1 MRSPDSDD
9 VVHRLGTFRSASP
22 AKSLLAARDAAK
34 ICGVSRLAGVTGLD
48 HIGVPVWTA
57 IRPMGRSL
65 SVTQG
70 KGLTDTLAQ
79 VSALMEAIE
88 LFHAESLLPA
98 GIARSIKLT
107 APDPSFVGVEAL
119 PIRSKGRLNFDS
131 PVRWIETRSLV
142 SDKSKWIPREL
153 IDLDSTH
160 AHDGFFVASSN
171 GLASG
176 NSRTEA
182 IFHGISEM
190 VERDQTSHWV
200 VVENLANGPSRRRLD
215 LTRGLPASVERI
227 VGMIKNAGLEVAVWH
242 ASITVE
248 VPCFTCTIADMKGN
262 TLYPQRAAGYGCH
275 VSKEI
280 ALLRALTEAAQSRLT
295 FISGARDDLFLEQ
308 YENDIRI
315 DKWVNRAWSETMQT
329 PAETILYDDLPDFF
343 NFNTFSEAV
352 EFIVSCI
359 LQDGITDVFVLD
371 LTNDKIGIPVVYVS
385 APFAEYDVSSGI
397 CDPGLRLC
405 RFLQTQKRR

>member
-1 MRSPDSDD
+1 LRGPDGDD

-57 IRPMGRSL
+57 IRPLGRSL

-88 LFHAESLLPA
+88 LFHAEALLPT
-98 GIARSIKLT
+98 GIERLVKLT
-107 APDPSFVGVEAL
+107 VRDPSFVGVQGL

-131 PVRWIETRSLV
+131 PIRWLETRSIV
-142 SDKSKWIPREL
+142 TGKQKWIPREL
-153 IDLDSTH
+153 IDLDSTQLY
-160 AHDGFFVASSN
+160 DGFFVSSSN

-182 IFHGISEM
+182 IFHGLCEI
-190 VERDQTSHWV
+190 VERDQVSHWV
-200 VVENLANGPSRRRLD
+200 VLENLSAGPSCRRLD

-227 VGMIKNAGLEVAVWH
+227 VGMIKNAGIDVAVWH

-248 VPCFTCTIADMKGN
+248 VPCFACTIADMGGN

-295 FISGARDDLFLEQ
+295 FISGARDDLFLKQ
-308 YENDIRI
+308 YRNDIRI
-315 DKWVNRAWSETMQT
+315 GAPLNRAWMETMQC
-329 PAETILYDDLPDFF
+329 PGDTISYDDLPDFSGF
-343 NFNTFSEAV
+343 HTFSEAV

-359 LQDGITDVFVLD
+359 LQDGITDVFALD
-371 LTNDKIGIPVVYVS
+371 LTNDTIGIPVAYVS
-385 APFAEYDVSSGI
+385 APLAEYEVSSCI

-405 RFLQTQKRR
+405 WFLRTQKRS